1 MEITVTMK
9 YAVKQV
15 LRSCCCFFFGLCFLF
30 VLYICLF
37 FLFSFCIHILIHM
50 IAGFLIRRNT
60 GMPSYQMFKIGFMRS
75 VIRMTSDGCMQEDW
89 RVRQKRRSRLRRSPE
104 LL

>member
-15 LRSCCCFFFGLCFLF
+15 LPEKFFWFVFNFLF
-30 VLYICLF
+30 VFVHLF
-37 FLFSFCIHILIHM
+37 IFVCFLLSFCIHILVNM

-60 GMPSYQMFKIGFMRS
+60 GMPSY
-75 VIRMTSDGCMQEDW
+75 
-89 RVRQKRRSRLRRSPE
+89 
-104 LL
+104 